1 MKSGKI
7 NFTVQVPNTATSK
20 MLKDMSWQSLI
31 FYHFL
36 RLETLKKKTNGMWIS
51 ISSTDC
57 QRKFTKNYRRHIDD
71 LLKRK
76 WIDENPRY
84 KNAKDGFSKSFRLG
98 DTYQYT
104 HKNYSVPLLPRK
116 WNLFAGKHKE
126 DTSDLS
132 SSYLAMIKERHDTLS
147 FVGTARGREASMLK
161 VQLDQ
166 KKARIK
172 LTKTGRVNSS
182 VLERKKTAR
191 KHVMFGKAGW
201 LVNVDITG
209 MAQQLLNRE
218 IKDSKWNQ
226 WIRDDF
232 VTTLKKIMGLKG
244 HRSRIKKTFMTAI
257 SAEVHAPSA
266 QKIRSFLI
274 QEFPEVMKYVEKL
287 NSLENVQAQTQRM
300 ESNLITAFIRKH
312 PKLQMIPAHDGVFC
326 ADIDAPKIQE
336 ALEFFLAEAGLLP
349 LTKINCY
356 NPESQAVIE
365 KLRKRT
371 ITEILMGLGDN
382 HS

>member
-1 MKSGKI
+1 
-7 NFTVQVPNTATSK
+7 

-36 RLETLKKKTNGMWIS
+36 RLETLKKKSNGMWIS

-57 QRKFTKNYRRHIDD
+57 QKKFTKNYRRHIDD

-76 WIDENPRY
+76 WIEENPRY

-104 HKNYSVPLLPRK
+104 HKNHSVPLLPRK

-132 SSYLAMIKERHDTLS
+132 SSYLALIKERHDTLS
-147 FVGTARGREASMLK
+147 FLGTSRGREASMLK
-161 VQLDQ
+161 ALLDQ
-166 KKARIK
+166 KKASIK

-182 VLERKKTAR
+182 VLKRKKTAR
-191 KHVMFGKAGW
+191 KHVMFGTFGW

-209 MAQQLLNRE
+209 MVQQLLNRE
-218 IKDSKWNQ
+218 IKNPKWNQ

-244 HRSRIKKTFMTAI
+244 HRNRIKEKFMTAI
-257 SAEVHAPSA
+257 SRKHDAPSA
-266 QKIRSFLI
+266 TQIRSFLI
-274 QEFPEVMKYVEKL
+274 QEFPDVMAHVEHL
-287 NSLENVQAQTQRM
+287 NRLENVQAQTQRM
-300 ESNLITAFIRKH
+300 ESKLITTFIKKH

-326 ADIDAPKIQE
+326 ADVDAPQVQE
-336 ALEFFLAEAGLLP
+336 ALEFFLADEGLLP

>member
-1 MKSGKI
+1 
-7 NFTVQVPNTATSK
+7 

-36 RLETLKKKTNGMWIS
+36 RLETLKKKTNGRWIS

-57 QRKFTKNYRRHIDD
+57 QKKFTKNYRRHIDD

-76 WIDENPRY
+76 WIEENPRY

-104 HKNYSVPLLPRK
+104 HKNHSVPLLPRK

-132 SSYLAMIKERHDTLS
+132 SSYLALIKERHDTLS

-161 VQLDQ
+161 AQLDQ

-191 KHVMFGKAGW
+191 KHVMFGEAGW

-209 MAQQLLNRE
+209 MVQQLLNRK
-218 IKDSKWNQ
+218 IKDAKWNQ
-226 WIRDDF
+226 WIRNDF
-232 VTTLKKIMGLKG
+232 ADTLKRSMGLKG
-244 HRSRIKKTFMTAI
+244 HRRRIKHTFMTAI
-257 SAEVHAPSA
+257 SQDVQAPSA
-266 QKIRSFLI
+266 LEVRSFLI
-274 QEFPEVMKYVEKL
+274 QEFPEVMAYVDQLNRIEKI
-287 NSLENVQAQTQRM
+287 QTQTQRM
-300 ESNLITAFIRKH
+300 ESQLITAFIQKH

-326 ADIDAPKIQE
+326 ADVDAPWVQE
-336 ALEFFLAEAGLLP
+336 ALEIFLLETGLLP

-356 NPESQAVIE
+356 NTESEAVIE

-371 ITEILMGLGDN
+371 ITEIFMEL
-382 HS
+382 